1 MEENEQSP
9 LFHLDQMILF
19 FGQKEKND
27 LRATIKPSLI
37 LSLSCPK
44 CTPHKSNVFID
55 ENHLT
60 WYEIEDKEHI

>member
-1 MEENEQSP
+1 MEENEPSP

-19 FGQKEKND
+19 FGWKEKND
-27 LRATIKPSLI
+27 PRATIKTSLI

-44 CTPHKSNVFID
+44 FMPHKSNVFID
-55 ENHLT
+55 KNHLT